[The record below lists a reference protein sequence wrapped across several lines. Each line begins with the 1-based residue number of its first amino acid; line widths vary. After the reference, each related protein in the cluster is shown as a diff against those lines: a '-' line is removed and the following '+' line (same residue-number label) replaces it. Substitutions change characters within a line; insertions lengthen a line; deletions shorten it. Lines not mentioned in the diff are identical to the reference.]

1 MSKPCWFQ
9 GQAGQK
15 QRDRLSRKYVE
26 GMVWEINYVM
36 FECYFQLSEYNDV
49 HTKDEVVSDKVPT
62 LQQTKSLANVHYSK
76 DLPIE
81 QEEDISGRF

>member
-1 MSKPCWFQ
+1 
-9 GQAGQK
+9 
-15 QRDRLSRKYVE
+15 
-26 GMVWEINYVM
+26 M